1 MTNRE
6 QALRDLQHFGEEGGV
21 APVIDVSATSTFLD
35 PTDMEKVF
43 RGEVAGCYL
52 YSRHSNPTVDA
63 FGKKLAALE
72 GMEAALGVASGMAAI
87 ATSLEALLE
96 HGDHLISSSLVY
108 GGTYAFF
115 KNLLAR
121 RGISVSFVH
130 PQDLDGIRRAI
141 TPRTRAI
148 YTETM
153 SNPLLAVSDIAA
165 LKEIAAPRKIKVVV
179 DNTFTPLLVRP
190 GELGADVVLYSC
202 TKYISGASDLI
213 AGAIVSSRDFVAS
226 LSDVNS
232 GPVMLN
238 GPVMDARIA
247 HELYMRLD
255 HLGIRMAAHSRAA
268 AHLSHALASEG
279 IPVVYPGLTSHPD
292 YSLLK
297 KMISPHYGFGGM
309 MAIDCGSQF
318 AALTLAKKLQEQ
330 KFGLF
335 AVSLG
340 FSRTLMSCPA
350 SSTSSEIPADEQS
363 KMGLG
368 AGVLRLSI
376 GFSGDDAVMTDRF
389 MRCYREVFPKTQ
401 ITAGVEREAPL
412 ARTHGR

>member
-72 GMEAALGVASGMAAI
+72 GMESAIGVASGMAAI
-87 ATSLEALLE
+87 STSLEALLQ
-96 HGDHLISSSLVY
+96 HGDHIISSSLVY

-121 RGISVSFVH
+121 RGINVTFVH
-130 PQDLDGIRRAI
+130 PQDLDAVRRSI
-141 TPRTRAI
+141 TPRTRVI

-153 SNPLLAVSDIAA
+153 SNPMLAVSDIGA
-165 LKEIAAPRKIKVVV
+165 LKKISQPHGIRVVV

-213 AGAIVSSRDFVAS
+213 AGAILGSRDFIAS
-226 LSDVNS
+226 LSDVNT
-232 GPVMLN
+232 GTVMLN

-279 IPVVYPGLTSHPD
+279 ISVVYPGLTTHPD

-297 KMISPHYGFGGM
+297 KMMSPHYGFGGM
-309 MAIDCGSQF
+309 MAIDCGSQRQ
-318 AALTLAKKLQEQ
+318 ALELAKKLQQQ

-350 SSTSSEIPADEQS
+350 SSTSSEIPPEEQS

-368 AGVLRLSI
+368 AGILRLSI

-389 MRCYREVFPKTQ
+389 MKCYFEVFPKGHSQAVVEHSRQ
-401 ITAGVEREAPL
+401 II
-412 ARTHGR
+412 